1 MRNTIMDHDNKQEG
15 WKGGIFETDW
25 KTSKEI
31 EDKESYE
38 IVTRRNQK
46 IKSNCVEELQSKS

>member
-1 MRNTIMDHDNKQEG
+1 MDHDNKQEG